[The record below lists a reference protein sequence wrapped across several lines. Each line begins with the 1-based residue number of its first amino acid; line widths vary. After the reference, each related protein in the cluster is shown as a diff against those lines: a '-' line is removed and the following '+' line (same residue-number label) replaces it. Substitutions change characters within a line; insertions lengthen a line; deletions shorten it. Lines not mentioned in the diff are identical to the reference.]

1 MSRGQINET
10 YGTAS
15 DENKAYNK
23 DAQTSFNATQGDIDT
38 YGKAVGSF
46 QAANPY
52 VQGGG
57 AQVAEDQEIADT
69 SAGQAQRLGQALQG
83 SAVRGGQNPGAA
95 IAAGKEI
102 TAENTRAGMGAEAG
116 ATAGRIAAGTGYAEA
131 GLSGLGQ
138 VQSMQDKLATEQGNL
153 AEGALNTEQ
162 KAGMTPSFGDE
173 LGQMAIKNEEGFS
186 DALSKK
192 LMRGSG
198 GGGGGN

>member
-1 MSRGQINET
+1 MSRAQEGQVF
-10 YGTAS
+10 GTAG
-15 DENKAYNK
+15 DQNAAYNK
-23 DAQTSFNATQGDIDT
+23 NATTSFNTAQNDIDT

-52 VQGGG
+52 VQGG
-57 AQVAEDQEIADT
+57 AAETAENQEIADT

-95 IAAGKEI
+95 IATGKDV
-102 TAENTRAGMGAEAG
+102 TAENMRAAMGAEAG

-162 KAGMTPSFGDE
+162 KAGEMPSFGDE

-186 DALSKK
+186 DALAKG
-192 LMRGSG
+192 LFNPG
-198 GGGGGN
+198 GK

>member
-1 MSRGQINET
+1 MSRAQEGQAFK
-10 YGTAS
+10 TAS
-15 DENKAYNK
+15 GQNQAYNK
-23 DAQTSFNATQGDIDT
+23 DATTSFNAAQNDIDT

-52 VQGGG
+52 VQGGA
-57 AQVAEDQEIADT
+57 AQTAENQEIADT

-131 GLSGLGQ
+131 GLQGLGQ
-138 VQSMQDKLATEQGNL
+138 VQSMQDKLAAEQGNL
-153 AEGALNTEQ
+153 AAGALNTEQ
-162 KAGMTPSFGDE
+162 KAGMMPSFGDE
-173 LGQMAIKNEEGFS
+173 LGQMGITMGEQFS
-186 DALSKK
+186 GALAKG
-192 LMRGSG
+192 LLNPG
-198 GGGGGN
+198 GG